1 MKILMIKSLKQN
13 IILLLFV
20 VINYNN
26 INAKYELHL
35 MESINY
41 DDEGC
46 NTILGINK
54 DV

>member
-1 MKILMIKSLKQN
+1 MIKSLKQN

-26 INAKYELHL
+26 INPKYELHL
-35 MESINY
+35 MKSINY

-46 NTILGINK
+46 NTIL
-54 DV
+54 